1 MNPTPVVPMTDPT
14 DDRRPVRP
22 RSTEDYLPLVYDELR
37 RIASARM
44 ANLPPGNTLQP
55 TALVHEA
62 YLRLSSGDPAWNS
75 RAHFVCAAVESMRQ
89 VLVDQV
95 RRKKSVKRGG
105 DRVRVELVA
114 AEVPVLPPT
123 VDLLDFHDTL
133 SKLERHDERKAR
145 IVLLRCFGGLE
156 RREVADALEV
166 SVRTIDR
173 EWRFIV
179 AWFHRE
185 LAEDSPD
192 GR

>member
-1 MNPTPVVPMTDPT
+1 MTDPT
-14 DDRRPVRP
+14 DDRHPVPP

-75 RAHFVCAAVESMRQ
+75 RAHFICAAVESMRQ

-105 DRVRVELVA
+105 DRVRVELGE
-114 AEVPVLPPT
+114 AELPVLPPT
-123 VDLLDFHDTL
+123 VDLLDFHETL

-156 RREVADALEV
+156 RQEVADALEV

-185 LAEDSPD
+185 LAKDSTD
-192 GR
+192 EG